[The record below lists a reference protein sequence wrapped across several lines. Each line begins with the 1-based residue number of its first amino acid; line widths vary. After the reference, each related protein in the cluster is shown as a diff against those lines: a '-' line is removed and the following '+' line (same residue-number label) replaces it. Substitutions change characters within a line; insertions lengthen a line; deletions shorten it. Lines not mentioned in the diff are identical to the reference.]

1 MPLGGRRRPSRDTD
15 NVPVARVE
23 QLASTLVV
31 MTPAST
37 RPRSTDRLREAMGWR
52 RVRRPQRPVLFI
64 NPRSGGGTAVR
75 LSLARR
81 ARDLGIEPVVLEP
94 GQDLAALVAAPSR
107 GADALGMAGGDGSMA
122 VVAGAAAAH
131 GLPFACVPAGTRNHF
146 ARDLG
151 VLRHDVV
158 GALEAFSAG
167 LERSIDLGEVNGA
180 PFVDNV
186 VLGFYGDAIRR
197 EGYRDARLRTLVA
210 TARDALGPRAP
221 APGVAVVDDRGDEHR
236 DPALVLVSTTL
247 RGRARRRAVDASAT
261 GQRPARHR
269 GPRSAG
275 AAAHRPC
282 MDRDRDRGRGGGRPA
297 RRARRGGRDPRP
309 AAALRDPAP
318 RAAGADRGAAPGAS
332 PSARMASLDPRR
344 RISRRR
350 RRRRSTEPAAP

>member
-1 MPLGGRRRPSRDTD
+1 MK
-15 NVPVARVE
+15 
-23 QLASTLVV
+23 
-31 MTPAST
+31 PASPRT
-37 RPRSTDRLREAMGWR
+37 RSADRLREAIGWR

-94 GQDLAALVAAPSR
+94 GQDLAALVADAVSR

-158 GALEAFSAG
+158 GALEAFSTG
-167 LERSIDLGEVNGA
+167 LERSIDLGEVNGV

-186 VLGFYGDAIRR
+186 ILGFYGDAVQR

-221 APGVAVVDDRGDEHR
+221 ASGVAVMDDRGDEHR
-236 DPALVLVSTTL
+236 DPALVLVSNNPY
-247 RGRARRRAVDASAT
+247 AVERAVARAT
-261 GQRPARHR
+261 RPRLDSGRLGIVVLDRPA
-269 GPRSAG
+269 PR
-275 AAAHRPC
+275 RT
-282 MDRDRDRGRGGGRPA
+282 DRAWTAERGRGDGGGRHA
-297 RRARRGGRDPRP
+297 RGARWGGRDPRT
-309 AAALRDPAP
+309 AAALRDPAS
-318 RAAGADRGAAPGAS
+318 RAAGADRGAAPRRLAVRPGGV
-332 PSARMASLDPRR
+332 ARS
-344 RISRRR
+344 
-350 RRRRSTEPAAP
+350 AAPSPRARGVDAGRLSPPPLAGRRPAR

>member
-1 MPLGGRRRPSRDTD
+1 MK
-15 NVPVARVE
+15 
-23 QLASTLVV
+23 
-31 MTPAST
+31 PASPRT
-37 RPRSTDRLREAMGWR
+37 RSADRLREAMGWR

-94 GQDLAALVAAPSR
+94 GQDLAALVADAVSR

-158 GALEAFSAG
+158 GALEAFSTG

-186 VLGFYGDAIRR
+186 VVGFYGDAIRR

-210 TARDALGPRAP
+210 TARMPSD
-221 APGVAVVDDRGDEHR
+221 
-236 DPALVLVSTTL
+236 
-247 RGRARRRAVDASAT
+247 RARRRPESRWWTTEAT
-261 GQRPARHR
+261 SIAT
-269 GPRSAG
+269 PRSSSSPTTPT
-275 AAAHRPC
+275 RSS
-282 MDRDRDRGRGGGRPA
+282 
-297 RRARRGGRDPRP
+297 
-309 AAALRDPAP
+309 AP
-318 RAAGADRGAAPGAS
+318 
-332 PSARMASLDPRR
+332 
-344 RISRRR
+344 SRRR
-350 RRRRSTEPAAP
+350 RVRGWTAAGSASWSSIGRRRGAPTVRGPRPRSRSPRRAPCTPGAMGRP